1 MLLRLRVC
9 RQGMLVGLPTW
20 LCENFFILFLCS
32 NSSFYL
38 VYLYY
43 MTTLFYFILFI
54 FETSLLQIVMFSIPK
69 ATFQSINFVINI
81 MMPIFL

>member
-1 MLLRLRVC
+1 
-9 RQGMLVGLPTW
+9 
-20 LCENFFILFLCS
+20 
-32 NSSFYL
+32 
-38 VYLYY
+38 